1 MANHPVHSEHSDP
14 TAHEAHTVH
23 IVPVWIYLTVWI
35 SLVIGTVAT
44 WAIAYVDLGRFN
56 IVVALLIACT
66 KASLVI
72 LFFMHVIY
80 STKLVKTIVIGGLGT
95 LMILFFF
102 TLIDLVA
109 RGTLYGSR
117 PWIGVPGR

>member
-1 MANHPVHSEHSDP
+1 MADQPDHPAK
-14 TAHEAHTVH
+14 TGHTVH
-23 IVPVWIYLTVWI
+23 IVPLWIYLTVWI
-35 SLVIGTVAT
+35 SLLIGTVAT

-80 STKLVKTIVIGGLGT
+80 STKLVKTIVIAGLGT

-102 TLIDLVA
+102 TTLDLTA
-109 RGTLYGSR
+109 RGTLHGSH

>member
-14 TAHEAHTVH
+14 TAHAAHTPH
-23 IVPVWIYLTVWI
+23 IVPVWIYVTVWL
-35 SLVIGTVAT
+35 SLMIGTVAT
-44 WAIAYVDLGRFN
+44 WAIAYVDLKQWN

-72 LFFMHVIY
+72 LFFMHVFY
-80 STKLVKTIVIGGLGT
+80 STKLVKTIVIAGLGT

-102 TLIDLVA
+102 TTLDLAA
-109 RGTLYGSR
+109 RGELFGSH

>member
-1 MANHPVHSEHSDP
+1 MADQSEH
-14 TAHEAHTVH
+14 AAHTPH

-35 SLVIGTVAT
+35 TLVIGTVAT

-80 STKLVKTIVIGGLGT
+80 STKLVKTIVIAGLGT

-102 TLIDLVA
+102 TTLDLAA
-109 RGTLYGSR
+109 RGELHGGH